1 MPRFTVAIL
10 VLFFWGCNEPI
21 SKDDLHYLNGYWQI
35 VNVEFEN
42 GANKE
47 YSLGNTVDFF
57 YLKDNKGYRKKV
69 QPNIVGGFET
79 SNNVVNFKI
88 KKANNDIRLWYENG
102 LSNWSVRL
110 VELKK
115 DSFTI
120 INEERTKYIYKRY
133 KPIIL
138 NE

>member
-10 VLFFWGCNEPI
+10 VLFFWGCSEPI

-88 KKANNDIRLWYENG
+88 KEANNDIMLWYENG